1 MKKIEQT
8 SKNKQDMLKNKRL
21 TQQELK
27 QVVGGRLIVRGGA
40 TTNIG

>member
-1 MKKIEQT
+1 MKKTKQASE
-8 SKNKQDMLKNKRL
+8 NKQGMLKNKQL

-40 TTNIG
+40 ATGFG